1 MFDINELKM
10 HTMNRLLLFFSI
22 LTIALWTACQ
32 DKMSNPLITFEN
44 GVDSIAD
51 VFPGDIIHVKGTIT
65 AEGPLAGAFY
75 FIQKKDAG
83 VLEENGDRLI
93 LGQEGFSGSFSLEV
107 TAEATTSG
115 VKIIAEDKNGNRTV
129 KIFKIIKGIDEIN
142 IVLEEPSFLD
152 DINSGEVFH
161 VKGKV
166 TSKTK
171 ITNLNYRIIKGD
183 INDSP
188 VDLDITGALELPF
201 DISLTARNGWTGV
214 LITASNKSGLVVEE
228 KFEIKQVT
236 HVGPSV
242 LFDSEE
248 ILVKPD
254 SMFTVSGRVASNH
267 PVSSLS
273 YVVVRGTV
281 SDPAKPALLTGDRFR
296 FEANADETATAV
308 MVIATDE
315 RGNEGESTIPVS
327 ILFPSRIEGNTMIH
341 YKNIILADNLSKG
354 YFSFSLAPYV
364 LDKEKATSNQEHVNL
379 LYSNLFIGEGNANNG
394 PAVFGPNV
402 YNASTIK
409 APYMVEGWS
418 TLNLT
423 RTPVANDFFSVSGL
437 TFDEIPDNK
446 DAWDQ
451 INQYIKS
458 KIGSSSVVRQKNVSV
473 GYMFAIGYG
482 GTTAGEIN
490 KYAIVI
496 VRGMGGKNAT
506 SVGESTGAWIE
517 LEIKMSK

>member
-1 MFDINELKM
+1 
-10 HTMNRLLLFFSI
+10 MNRLLSFFSI
-22 LTIALWTACQ
+22 LTIALLASCE
-32 DKMSNPLITFEN
+32 DKMSNPLIAFEN

-65 AEGPLAGAFY
+65 AEEPLVGTFY
-75 FIQKKDAG
+75 FIQRKDAG
-83 VLEENGDRLI
+83 VLEETGDRLI
-93 LGQEGFSGSFSLEV
+93 LGEEGTSGSFSLEV
-107 TAEATTSG
+107 TAEAVITG
-115 VKIIAEDKNGNRTV
+115 VKIIAEDKSGNRTV
-129 KIFKIIKGIDEIN
+129 KIFKVIKGVDEIN
-142 IVLEEPSFLD
+142 IALEEPAFLD
-152 DINSGEVFH
+152 DINTGEVFH

-183 INDSP
+183 TNDTP
-188 VDLDITGALELPF
+188 VDMDITGALESSF
-201 DISLTARNGWTGV
+201 DISLAARNGWTGV
-214 LITASNKSGLVVEE
+214 LITASNQSELVAE
-228 KFEIKQVT
+228 KLFELKHVT
-236 HVGPSV
+236 HVGPSI

-267 PVSSLS
+267 PVASLS
-273 YVVVRGTV
+273 YIVVRGTV
-281 SDPAKPALLTGDRFR
+281 SDPAKPALLTGDRFN
-296 FEANADETATAV
+296 FEVNAYETATAV
-308 MVIATDE
+308 MLIATDE
-315 RGNEGESTIPVS
+315 KGNEGEGTIPVS
-327 ILFPSRIEGNTMIH
+327 ILFPSRTEGSSMIH
-341 YKNIILADNLSKG
+341 YKNIILTDSPSKG

-364 LDKEKATSNQEHVNL
+364 LDKEKVTSSQEHVNL
-379 LYSNLFIGEGNANNG
+379 LYSNLFIADGNTNNG

-409 APYMVEGWS
+409 APYMVEGWT

-490 KYAIVI
+490 KYALVI